1 MADPTSEV
9 HPPVSAGAS
18 EMDFGGLHFD
28 VSFRG
33 PAGATLRVSGPV
45 NGERKELLRFDDF
58 VESPHY
64 HVPADGS
71 ATMFDRTTLGDP
83 LDWFVSQIS
92 DHLEEL
98 LTAAGFSEVLPDVDI
113 GAVGANAGSIR
124 KAMEDCVPEGYVR
137 VPGFGLQRSD
147 A

>member
-1 MADPTSEV
+1 MADPASEV
-9 HPPVSAGAS
+9 HPLVSSG
-18 EMDFGGLHFD
+18 ETELDFGGLNFA

-33 PAGATLRVSGPV
+33 NAGATLRLSGPV
-45 NGERKELLRFDDF
+45 GGAQKELLRFDDF

-64 HVPADGS
+64 HVPADGP

-92 DHLEEL
+92 DHLAEL

-137 VPGFGLQRSD
+137 VPGFGLRRSD

>member
-1 MADPTSEV
+1 MADQTSEV
-9 HPPVSAGAS
+9 HLPVSAGAS
-18 EMDFGGLHFD
+18 EMDFGGLRFD

-64 HVPADGS
+64 HVPADGAAS
-71 ATMFDRTTLGDP
+71 MFDRTTLGDP

-98 LTAAGFSEVLPDVDI
+98 LTAAGFSEVLAGVDI
-113 GAVGANAGSIR
+113 GAVRANAGSIR

>member
-1 MADPTSEV
+1 MADPASEV
-9 HPPVSAGAS
+9 HPLVSSG
-18 EMDFGGLHFD
+18 ETELDFGGLNFA

-33 PAGATLRVSGPV
+33 NAGATLRLSGPV
-45 NGERKELLRFDDF
+45 GGAQKELLRFDDF

-64 HVPADGS
+64 HVPADGP

>member
-1 MADPTSEV
+1 MAEPTSEL
-9 HPPVSAGAS
+9 HHPVSAGET
-18 EMDFGGLHFD
+18 EMDFGGLHFG

-33 PAGATLRVSGPV
+33 PAGATLRVSGPI

-92 DHLEEL
+92 DHLGEL
-98 LTAAGFSEVLPDVDI
+98 LTAAGFSEVLPDVDL
-113 GAVGANAGSIR
+113 GAVRANAGSIR
-124 KAMEDCVPEGYVR
+124 KAMEDCVPEGFVR
-137 VPGFGLQRSD
+137 VPGFGLRRD
-147 A
+147 VA